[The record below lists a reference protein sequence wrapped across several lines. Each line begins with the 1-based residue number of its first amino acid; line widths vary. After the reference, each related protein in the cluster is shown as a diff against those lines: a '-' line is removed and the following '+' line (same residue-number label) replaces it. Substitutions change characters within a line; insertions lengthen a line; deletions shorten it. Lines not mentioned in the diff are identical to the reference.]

1 MLKKDVF
8 FKNFLNFYS
17 IKNLAVVNEV
27 NIKIRKSKTSQKRGA
42 EASPPPM
49 LLKCFEIF
57 SSFPKF
63 SLAPSKLERLNTA
76 SQFPPVTLL

>member
-8 FKNFLNFYS
+8 FKKLLNLYS
-17 IKNLAVVNEV
+17 IKNLAVVYEV
-27 NIKIRKSKTSQKRGA
+27 NIKIRKSKTLQKRGA
-42 EASPPPM
+42 ETLSPPM
-49 LLKCFEIF
+49 LLKFFDIF